1 MSAIRRLFWDL
12 LLIWLQINAHA
23 SVSWSDEA
31 GWDPRGCALQ
41 ACRRSEEP
49 SSPSTVK
56 SCLMASWQWQHP
68 TTRLGL
74 VQTGRMSLIPS
85 GLRAFLLDPTSSA
98 VIHAARLGEKMF
110 SFSSTHGGGS
120 FASTSVCSQKNPT
133 PGGAPGLFSSATP
146 NFHPK
151 RWCNPLQTILSH
163 GTNRLCAAILF
174 SACGNTDSHSSPI
187 PQLPLSPSPTRL
199 SGIQKMI
206 QCLFNGISVILQTPG
221 SPIWPRTHWR
231 PSLMASEHGC
241 DLSGNKK
248 LSSPH

>member
-23 SVSWSDEA
+23 SVSWADEA
-31 GWDPRGCALQ
+31 GWGPRDCALQ

-74 VQTGRMSLIPS
+74 VQAGRMSLIPS

-98 VIHAARLGEKMF
+98 VIHAARLGEQMF

-120 FASTSVCSQKNPT
+120 FASTSVCSQKNST

-151 RWCNPLQTILSH
+151 RWCNPFTDHPLTWHKQAVRCSLF
-163 GTNRLCAAILF
+163 LCMWKHWF
-174 SACGNTDSHSSPI
+174 
-187 PQLPLSPSPTRL
+187 PLIADTTVAV
-199 SGIQKMI
+199 
-206 QCLFNGISVILQTPG
+206 ISV
-221 SPIWPRTHWR
+221 SYAPIWNPEDDSV
-231 PSLMASEHGC
+231 SL
-241 DLSGNKK
+241 
-248 LSSPH
+248 